1 MNVQKQSK
9 DMIQQE
15 PTLYLYP
22 VDHTTNTNPIKVKN
36 HISIGQSP
44 LNNVQ
49 LTCSSVSK
57 YHVRIEKKEHNF
69 VIRDLKSQSGTYLN
83 GMHINEAYLCE
94 GDCLKIGSQKL
105 RVSFYH
111 TDVNKN
117 GCFNNFQSRNNA
129 WNQELRCLPYYSKK
143 NLPVL
148 ILGESGVGKEV
159 IARYIHENSPRR
171 SGRFV
176 AVNCSSLRDSLIES
190 ELFGHIKGSFTGAI
204 SDRKGAFEA
213 ARRGTLFLDE
223 IGDLATHLQPKLL
236 RAIENKEVRPVGS
249 DCIIR
254 TDVRIITATHRDL
267 KSLIAEKK
275 FRSDLLFRLNVV
287 QIKIPALRERM
298 EDFETFLSKLSQEME
313 VQFSQPVIE
322 EIKKYNWPGNIRE
335 LRNFV
340 ARASAICKNK
350 VVIED
355 LPRLMNT
362 ISFHPL
368 NYLETPN
375 TMAKLFANHC
385 VSSFADNNKGSILKE
400 LEKAAMKE
408 ALLKYQGNQSLASRF
423 LGISKST
430 FHTRLKKYQIDINK
444 IMAGNQKS

>member
-1 MNVQKQSK
+1 MHKQIK
-9 DMIQQE
+9 NKQE
-15 PTLYLYP
+15 PVLYLYLIGQ
-22 VDHTTNTNPIKVKN
+22 TTNNSSPIKVKN
-36 HISIGQSP
+36 HISIGQSS

-49 LTCSSVSK
+49 MTCSGVSK
-57 YHVRIEKKEHNF
+57 YHVRIERRDHNF
-69 VIRDLKSQSGTYLN
+69 VIRDLKSHSGTYLN
-83 GMHINEAYLCE
+83 GIHINEAYLCE
-94 GDCLKIGSQKL
+94 GDYLKIGSQEL
-105 RVSFYH
+105 RVSFCH
-111 TDVNKN
+111 TNVNKDEYL
-117 GCFNNFQSRNNA
+117 NNLQSRNNA

-143 NLPVL
+143 DLPVL
-148 ILGESGVGKEV
+148 LLGESGVGKEV

-190 ELFGHIKGSFTGAI
+190 ELFGHVKGSFTGAI

-223 IGDLATHLQPKLL
+223 IGDLAIHLQPKLL

-249 DCIIR
+249 DCTIR
-254 TDVRIITATHRDL
+254 TDVRIIAATHRDL
-267 KSLIAEKK
+267 KSLVTEKK

-298 EDFETFLSKLSQEME
+298 EDFEMFLSKLSKEME
-313 VQFSQPVIE
+313 VQFPQPVVE

-340 ARASAICKNK
+340 ARASAVCKNK

-362 ISFHPL
+362 ISFHSL
-368 NYLETPN
+368 NHLETSNN

-385 VSSFADNNKGSILKE
+385 VSSFTDHNKNGSILKE

-430 FHTRLKKYQIDINK
+430 FHTRLKKHQIDISK
-444 IMAGNQKS
+444 IIENTQKS